1 MVKQVSVYV
10 DGNYRLEL
18 TTRGRV
24 YYKTQLS
31 FIGDLHLAIAM
42 FVRHCENIDINMK
55 LKRRLINEK
64 N

>member
-1 MVKQVSVYV
+1 VAKQMNVYV

-18 TTRGRV
+18 TTKGRV

-31 FIGDLHLAIAM
+31 FIGDSHLAISM
-42 FVRHCENIDINMK
+42 FVRHCENLEINIK
-55 LKRRLINEK
+55 LKRRLVNEK